1 MLEFHCSTLSFSGL
15 LKDFLFLLIF
25 YCFYYCIA
33 RFPHYQFKV
42 KAEFNLS
49 DFQGK
54 KAVMRGSRGTKAQL
68 TRKASA
74 QDVKTQLEEMMGA
87 AGSSRSSAKDLMNRR
102 SDNRKGEPPCN
113 LFSFPLTHINLMC
126 SFKGSFNTSQYLL
139 PVSVGNSMFYTGA
152 ITLQSQFT
160 CSIPLHVAHKHYI
173 HMHFNISVIII
184 EHLLIS
190 FDI

>member
-1 MLEFHCSTLSFSGL
+1 MHRLFSSLSFQSL
-15 LKDFLFLLIF
+15 RYLDTWL
-25 YCFYYCIA
+25 
-33 RFPHYQFKV
+33 HQ
-42 KAEFNLS
+42 S

-102 SDNRKGEPPCN
+102 SDNRKGEPQCN
-113 LFSFPLTHINLMC
+113 LLSYSVTHINLVS
-126 SFKGSFNTSQYLL
+126 SFEGSFNTSQYLL

-152 ITLQSQFT
+152 STSKSQFS
-160 CSIPLHVAHKHYI
+160 CSLSLHVAHGHYI
-173 HMHFNISVIII
+173 HMHFNTSFII

-190 FDI
+190 FDWTFNIT